1 MTSEELPPAPAVA
14 GISLSGGSAY
24 VISADEN
31 RALCA
36 TLEVAPAADGSAHP
50 VYFFIA
56 TQVGMGL
63 TVAELCRTCD
73 FDVEDGPM
81 IASSTV
87 VFKQRLMTEQP
98 YRVTGE
104 IVSLTRKR
112 SRTFGVMDSL
122 TYILRLVLPDGTPVL
137 ETSNVWMLPRR
148 SLN

>member
-1 MTSEELPPAPAVA
+1 MTAGELPPAPAVA
-14 GISLSGGSAY
+14 GISLSGRSTY
-24 VISADEN
+24 MISVDEN

-56 TQVGMGL
+56 TQAGMGM
-63 TVAELCRTCD
+63 TVAELCRACD

-87 VFKQRLMTEQP
+87 AFTRPLMTEQA

-122 TYILRLVLPDGTPVL
+122 TYVLRLALSDGTPVL
-137 ETSNVWMLPRR
+137 ETRNLWILPRR
-148 SLN
+148 NLA

>member
-1 MTSEELPPAPAVA
+1 MNANELPPAPNVA
-14 GISLSGGSAY
+14 GISLSGASAY

-31 RALCA
+31 RQLCA
-36 TLEVAPAADGSAHP
+36 TLGVEPSADGSAHP

-56 TQVGMGL
+56 TQVGMGMS
-63 TVAELCRTCD
+63 VAELCRVCD

-87 VFKQRLMTEQP
+87 AFQRPLLTELP
-98 YRVTGE
+98 YRVVGQ

-122 TYILRLVLPDGTPVL
+122 TYVLRLIQPDGSSVL
-137 ETSNVWMLPRR
+137 ETRNVWMLPRKN
-148 SLN
+148 LA

>member
-1 MTSEELPPAPAVA
+1 VSASELPPAPAVA
-14 GISLSGGSAY
+14 GLSLSGASTY

-31 RALCA
+31 RVLCS
-36 TLEVAPAADGSAHP
+36 TLEATPAADGSAHP

-56 TQVGMGL
+56 TQVGMGM
-63 TVAELCRTCD
+63 TVAELCRACD

-81 IASSTV
+81 IASSNVT
-87 VFKQRLMTEQP
+87 FSRPLMTQQA

-122 TYILRLVLPDGTPVL
+122 TYVLRLALSDGTPVL
-137 ETSNVWMLPRR
+137 ETSNVWLLPRR
-148 SLN
+148 HLA

>member
-1 MTSEELPPAPAVA
+1 VSASELPPAPAVA
-14 GISLSGGSAY
+14 GLSLSGASTY

-31 RALCA
+31 RVLCS
-36 TLEVAPAADGSAHP
+36 TLEATPAADGSAHP

-56 TQVGMGL
+56 TQVGMGM
-63 TVAELCRTCD
+63 TVAELCRACD

-81 IASSTV
+81 IASSNVT
-87 VFKQRLMTEQP
+87 FSRPLMTRQA

-122 TYILRLVLPDGTPVL
+122 NYVLRLALSDGTPVL

-148 SLN
+148 HLA

>member
-1 MTSEELPPAPAVA
+1 MTAGELPPAPAVA
-14 GISLSGGSAY
+14 GISLSGRSTY
-24 VISADEN
+24 MISAVEN

-56 TQVGMGL
+56 TQVGMGM
-63 TVAELCRTCD
+63 TVAELCRACD

-87 VFKQRLMTEQP
+87 VFTRPLMTQQP

-104 IVSLTRKR
+104 IHSLTRKR

-122 TYILRLVLPDGTPVL
+122 TYVLRLTLSDGTPVL
-137 ETSNVWMLPRR
+137 ETRNVWMLPRR
-148 SLN
+148 NLA